1 MNERGIVSLTGIL
14 ILLML
19 AYLIRGTSFTAGTY
33 VDMIRNFQVENKLQ
47 LDAQSKFDAI
57 LQNYEGKS
65 FTDTELTE
73 QIAADN
79 EENGIQVRLLEGTRT
94 IVILA
99 VEKEDNHFNNGINAY
114 RSVCGFLQTDPD
126 GRLRDDGLTL
136 EYQYKFGG
144 FLHDNI

>member
-79 EENGIQVRLLEGTRT
+79 EENGIQEHYCINYNEFIPMLIHLCQTQQ
-94 IVILA
+94 
-99 VEKEDNHFNNGINAY
+99 KEINAIKAIVMQ
-114 RSVCGFLQTDPD
+114 S
-126 GRLRDDGLTL
+126 
-136 EYQYKFGG
+136 
-144 FLHDNI
+144 